1 MNKKVRTR
9 FSPSPTGPLHI
20 GGIRTALYNYLFAK
34 KHGGDF
40 ILRIEDTDSKREVA
54 GSVNY
59 IYDSLSW
66 LGINFDESPKKG
78 GTFGPYIQSKRS
90 HLYKKYVDMLIES
103 GNAYYAFDTAEELKE
118 MKDNLTAPG
127 VKSAGYTGSVRDRM
141 KNSISMPAADV
152 KNRIGSGE
160 SYVVRFKMPRAE
172 DVKFKDEIRGY
183 VTFNTKDLDDKVIWK
198 SSDGL
203 PTYHLANIVDD
214 YLMEITH
221 VIRGE
226 EWVSST
232 PLHILLYRA
241 LGWEHP
247 IFAHLPLILGPDKK
261 KLGKRNKYG
270 IPVFALNWTY
280 TDPEGEVV
288 DIKGF
293 REAGYEPDA
302 FINYLALL
310 GWNPGGNVEHMTPDE
325 MTDYFS
331 VERVNNSGAM
341 FDLKKLDSFNAHYLR
356 NRSVDWILEKM
367 TLIPSE
373 FLFAFDDA
381 KKELI
386 ANIAVDRVTFAKEL
400 GNSMGYIWSAPELSE
415 EIKLKNVD
423 EFVKVMNIFV
433 AEDFMINFDEKDWT
447 IEYIRMKLESIS
459 TAIGSSVGK
468 IMPMLRLALT
478 GGVPG
483 PQLPEIMYIIGP
495 KETKNRIDVLLGKV
509 KESA

>member
-9 FSPSPTGPLHI
+9 FAPSPTGPLHI

-34 KHGGDF
+34 KQGGDF

-54 GSVNY
+54 GSVDY
-59 IYDSLSW
+59 VYDSLSW
-66 LGINFDESPKKG
+66 LGIKFDESSKKG
-78 GTFGPYIQSKRS
+78 GNFGPYTQSERS

-118 MKDNLTAPG
+118 MKDNLVASG
-127 VKSAGYTGSVRDRM
+127 IKSAGYTGSVRDRM
-141 KNSISMPAADV
+141 KNSTNMPAADV
-152 KNRIGSGE
+152 KSRIDSGE

-198 SSDGL
+198 SFDGL
-203 PTYHLANIVDD
+203 PTYHMANVVDD

-232 PLHILLYRA
+232 PLHILLYKA

-270 IPVFALNWTY
+270 IPVFALDWTY

-288 DIKGF
+288 DINGF

-302 FINYLALL
+302 LINYLALL
-310 GWNPGGNVEHMTPDE
+310 GWNPGGNVEHMSMSE
-325 MTDYFS
+325 MIDLFTID
-331 VERVNNSGAM
+331 RVNNSGAM
-341 FDLKKLDSFNAHYLR
+341 FDLAKLNSFNAYYLR
-356 NRSVDWILEKM
+356 NRHPDVILENMGIKESFIMSLSHDKFDIIAKM
-367 TLIPSE
+367 AVERAVFVTDLRDSMSYLYTDII
-373 FLFAFDDA
+373 LDD
-381 KKELI
+381 
-386 ANIAVDRVTFAKEL
+386 
-400 GNSMGYIWSAPELSE
+400 
-415 EIKLKNVD
+415 IKPKNVD
-423 EFVKVMNIFV
+423 EFVRVMSVFVDKNI
-433 AEDFMINFDEKDWT
+433 MDEMDSSDWT
-447 IEYIRMKLESIS
+447 CEHIRKELDFICNNMGIP
-459 TAIGSSVGK
+459 IGK
-468 IMPMLRLALT
+468 IMPMLRMALT
-478 GGVPG
+478 GGIPG
-483 PQLPEIMYIIGP
+483 PQLPDIMYIIG
-495 KETKNRIDVLLGKV
+495 KDETINRINAVLYKISEL
-509 KESA
+509 A

>member
-9 FSPSPTGPLHI
+9 FAPSPTGPLHI

-54 GSVNY
+54 GSVDY
-59 IYDSLSW
+59 IYDSLNW
-66 LGINFDESPKKG
+66 LGIKFDESSKKEG
-78 GTFGPYIQSKRS
+78 NFGPYIQSKRS

-118 MKDNLTAPG
+118 MKDNLTASG

-152 KNRIGSGE
+152 KSRIDSGE
-160 SYVVRFKMPRAE
+160 SYVVRFKMPRGE

-270 IPVFALNWTY
+270 IPVFALDWTY

-302 FINYLALL
+302 LVNYLALL
-310 GWNPGGNVEHMTPDE
+310 GWNPGGNVEHMSMTE
-325 MTDYFS
+325 MIDLFTID
-331 VERVNNSGAM
+331 RVNNSGAM
-341 FDLKKLDSFNAHYLR
+341 FDLAKLNSFNSHYLR
-356 NRSVDWILEKM
+356 SRHPDVILENM
-367 TLIPSE
+367 TSMPEE
-373 FLFAFDDA
+373 FLFGLDDS
-381 KKELI
+381 KMDLI
-386 ANIAVDRVTFAKEL
+386 AKMAVERAIFSKDLKDA
-400 GNSMGYIWSAPELSE
+400 MGYLWNAPDLSG
-415 EIKLKNVD
+415 EIKMKNVD
-423 EFVKVMNIFV
+423 EFVGVMKVFV
-433 AEDFMINFDEKDWT
+433 ADDFLDNFDESEWT
-447 IEYIRMKLESIS
+447 IEHIRMELEFLAKNMEI
-459 TAIGSSVGK
+459 SVGK
-468 IMPMLRLALT
+468 VMPMLRIALT
-478 GGVPG
+478 GGEPG
-483 PQLPEIMYIIGP
+483 PQLPEIMYIIGM
-495 KETKNRIDVLLGKV
+495 KETKIRIDALLNKI
-509 KESA
+509 KELA